1 MKTTKELST
10 NPVYN
15 QIILQCG
22 SIDVFASKMGMT
34 TQGVY
39 KKLKNLKKWS
49 VEDIE
54 KARLVLGINNA
65 SEFARIFFDM

>member
-1 MKTTKELST
+1 MTTNKELSK

-15 QIILQCG
+15 QIVLQCG
-22 SIDVFASKMGMT
+22 SVENFAGKMGMT

-39 KKLKNLKKWS
+39 KKLKNLKKWT

-54 KARLVLGINNA
+54 KARSVLHINNA
-65 SEFARIFFDM
+65 TEFSRIFFD

>member
-1 MKTTKELST
+1 MKSNKKLST

-22 SIDVFASKMGMT
+22 SVEVFAKKMGMT

-39 KKLKNLKKWS
+39 KKLKNLKKWTI
-49 VEDIE
+49 EDIE
-54 KARLVLGINNA
+54 KARQVLHINNA
-65 SEFARIFFDM
+65 IEFSRIFFE

>member
-1 MKTTKELST
+1 MKTSNELSK
-10 NPVYN
+10 NPIYN

-22 SIDVFASKMGMT
+22 SIDKFAEKMGMT

-49 VEDIE
+49 IEDIE
-54 KARLVLGINNA
+54 KTRLVLGINNS
-65 SEFARIFFDM
+65 SEFVRIFFE